1 MPGRLNIA
9 WSRARTKKKKNR
21 KKHHVFLIYSQL
33 LAKLILAKVADGWGS
48 FFKPFQGKKI
58 SSTLQFT
65 EPYKSARD
73 HK

>member
-1 MPGRLNIA
+1 MADRFNIA
-9 WSRARTKKKKNR
+9 WSRARIKKGAKKY
-21 KKHHVFLIYSQL
+21 HVFLIYSQL